1 MMTVKSYIAPS
12 GIQGNGLY
20 AAEPIKK
27 GQVIWKFVPPF
38 DSEITLE
45 EVKKLPQIAQDY
57 IERYGY
63 DHHDKP
69 GVLILDGDSGRYM
82 NHSFTPN
89 TDFKVP
95 ELGVALVDI
104 AEGEEL
110 TCNYSDFKSETEFKE
125 Y

>member
-1 MMTVKSYIAPS
+1 MMTVKTYIAPS

-20 AAEPIKK
+20 ADEPIKK
-27 GQVIWKFVPPF
+27 GQVIWKYVTPF
-38 DSEITLE
+38 DIEITVE

-89 TDFKVP
+89 TDFTVP
-95 ELGVALVDI
+95 EQGTALKDI
-104 AEGEEL
+104 AVGEEM
-110 TCNYSDFKSETEFKE
+110 TCNYADFKSETTF
-125 Y
+125 

>member
-1 MMTVKSYIAPS
+1 MMTVKTYIAPS

-27 GQVIWKFVPPF
+27 GQVIWKYVPPF
-38 DSEITLE
+38 DIEITKE
-45 EVKKLPQIAQDY
+45 EVKTLPQIAQEY

-63 DHHDKP
+63 DHHEKA

-89 TDFKVP
+89 TDFTVP
-95 ELGVALVDI
+95 ELGIAIADI
-104 AEGEEL
+104 AINDEM
-110 TCNYSDFKSETEFKE
+110 TCNYADFKSETTF
-125 Y
+125 